1 MGEVGEDENWEGVGA
16 KGEEQGKKWGK
27 REGGNCDQ

>member
-1 MGEVGEDENWEGVGA
+1 VEWEDENWEGVGA

-27 REGGNCDQ
+27 REG